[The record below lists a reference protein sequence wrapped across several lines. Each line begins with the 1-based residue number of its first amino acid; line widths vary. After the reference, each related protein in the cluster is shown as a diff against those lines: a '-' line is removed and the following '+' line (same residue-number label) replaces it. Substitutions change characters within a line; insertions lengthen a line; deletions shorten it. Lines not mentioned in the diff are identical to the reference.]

1 MQIADFALLAVV
13 SLQVTAM
20 AYLPHP
26 RWKAL
31 ALALPF
37 PFTTIALGQAQ
48 PIDATHVLALLVLLI
63 YYHAIRL
70 LHHYWPIVP
79 SIALGLVLYI
89 GSSRTLLALV
99 PIQSESFW
107 ICVGAVSLLAL
118 ALFAWQPPRSEPH
131 HRTPLP
137 VYLKLPTVAAVV
149 GLLIYIKSALQG
161 FATLFPLVGVVGLY
175 EARKGLWSVC
185 RQAPVFAM
193 GMCALLTAAYMT
205 QPSLGLPTAL
215 LIGWATY
222 LLVLLPLTLRMW
234 RREDARLPDDPQ
246 AAIRAAPLSKKVHP

>member
-1 MQIADFALLAVV
+1 
-13 SLQVTAM
+13 M
-20 AYLPHP
+20 AYLSQP
-26 RWKAL
+26 RRKAL

-48 PIDATHVLALLVLLI
+48 PIDATHVLAVFVLLI

-70 LHHYWPIVP
+70 LHRRVPIVP
-79 SIALGLVLYI
+79 SIALGLVLYVS
-89 GSSRTLLALV
+89 SSRLLLGLI
-99 PIQSESFW
+99 PIDTESFW
-107 ICVGAVSLLAL
+107 CCAGIVGLLAL
-118 ALFAWQPPRSEPH
+118 ALFVWQPPRSEPL

-193 GMCALLTAAYMT
+193 GMCALLTAAYT
-205 QPSLGLPTAL
+205 AQQSLGLPAALAVGWAAYL
-215 LIGWATY
+215 LIFI
-222 LLVLLPLTLRMW
+222 PLTLRMW
-234 RREDARLPDDPQ
+234 RREDAHLPGAVSTPIL
-246 AAIRAAPLSKKVHP
+246 AALPSEKAHP